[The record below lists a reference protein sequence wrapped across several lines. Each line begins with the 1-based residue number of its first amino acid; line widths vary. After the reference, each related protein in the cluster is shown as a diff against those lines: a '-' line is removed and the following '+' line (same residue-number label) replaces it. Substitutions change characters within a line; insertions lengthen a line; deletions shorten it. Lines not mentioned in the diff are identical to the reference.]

1 MSVTGLEVFDETVQ
15 KTNIWLKEIMEET
28 GLSRRRAYEVLRAV
42 LQTLRDRLT
51 VDEAAHLSAQLPML
65 VRGIFFEGWHPA
77 GTPHKWRAHEAFL
90 AELRHHLGSAD
101 VSDIDLTAAARAV
114 FGVLGRHV
122 SVGEVSDVRQSL
134 PEAVRRLWPEP
145 APAA

>member
-77 GTPHKWRAHEAFL
+77 GTPHRWRTREEFL

-101 VSDIDLTAAARAV
+101 IADIDVTKAARAV

-122 SVGEVSDVRQSL
+122 SPGEVADVRQSL
-134 PEAVRRLWPEP
+134 PEPVRRLWPEP
-145 APAA
+145 AAAA

>member
-1 MSVTGLEVFDETVQ
+1 MSATGLEVFDETVQ
-15 KTNIWLKEIMEET
+15 KTNIWLKEIMEEL

-42 LQTLRDRLT
+42 LQSLRDRLT

-77 GTPHKWRAHEAFL
+77 GTPHKWRSLDEFL
-90 AELRHHLGSAD
+90 AEVRAHMGSAD
-101 VSDIDLTAAARAV
+101 VADIDLEEAARAV
-114 FGVLGRHV
+114 FGVIARHV
-122 SVGEVSDVRQSL
+122 SAGEVADVRQSL
-134 PEAVRRLWPEP
+134 PEPVRRLWPEA